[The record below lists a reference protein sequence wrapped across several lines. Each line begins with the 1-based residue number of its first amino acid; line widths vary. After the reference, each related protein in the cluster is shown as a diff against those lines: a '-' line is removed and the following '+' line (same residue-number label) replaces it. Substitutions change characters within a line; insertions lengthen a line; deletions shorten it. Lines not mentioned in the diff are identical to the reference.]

1 MAAMPRAAAD
11 DPRSFVAQVRL
22 TGRVEGSVKTL
33 SGFRKGMHR
42 VPEVV
47 TAAAQGFLAKLCAEE
62 LAGEAEALFQHA
74 RSTLSYKR
82 KDLSLEVTSPV
93 ATLTTKD
100 FVVEWEYG
108 FAAGDPATWVMTR
121 VMREVRKSGLVHDP
135 AFDSLFVGQF
145 EAIEFALAKGV
156 SVEAVID
163 AVEEI
168 DGRGGLRV
176 NYPSDCHECT
186 LTVDGVEAAVRCDG
200 ATLAMTFP
208 RSGSPRE
215 LIEAFG
221 AVRGAFALTKNRVLA
236 GLL

>member
-1 MAAMPRAAAD
+1 MPRAAAD

-22 TGRVEGSVKTL
+22 TGRGEGAVKTL

-42 VPEVV
+42 VPDVV
-47 TAAAQGFLAKLCAEE
+47 TSAAQSFLAKLCAEE
-62 LAGEAEALFQHA
+62 LAEEAEAMFQNA
-74 RSTLSYKR
+74 RTTLAYKR
-82 KDLSLEVTSPV
+82 KDLTLEVTPPAAV
-93 ATLTTKD
+93 LTTKD
-100 FVVEWEYG
+100 FVLEWEYG
-108 FAAGDPATWVMTR
+108 FADGDPTRWQMTR
-121 VMREVRKSGLVHDP
+121 LLREVRKGEIVRDP
-135 AFDSLFVGQF
+135 AFDALFAGQF

-168 DGRGGLRV
+168 DGKGGLRV
-176 NYPSDCHECT
+176 DYPSDCRDCT
-186 LTVDGVEAAVRCDG
+186 LTVEGVEAEVRCDG
-200 ATLAMTFP
+200 STLAMAFP
-208 RSGSPRE
+208 RSGSPKE